1 MKKIFL
7 YGGDEFSSEI
17 KKYLD
22 DRINKANVEVRG
34 DFINYFS
41 PGDAEKI
48 ACKLAEIRVM
58 NVTKPFTYNEPLY
71 GEIEQE
77 KRVIDGEGSA
87 SGILYDGF
95 KLHSIFQDMIPEEE
109 RSLDNVHI
117 MITDRLV
124 GTFDEN
130 DLRYHA
136 RVVVCGFPSIIST
149 TGTVE
154 APAKP
159 REFYIEKQF
168 TGGDGLAF
176 EEIKKKYEGR
186 FIDYGDARMAEI
198 LKGYVMQA
206 IFYHEFHEAFC
217 EDKNCRLYNA
227 HWQEE
232 MIHAQLDEPEFC
244 KRHEKVEYLRYNRI
258 GKN

>member
-22 DRINKANVEVRG
+22 DRINKADVEVRE

-41 PGDAEKI
+41 TGGTEKI
-48 ACKLAEIRVM
+48 ARLLAEIRVM
-58 NVTKPFTYNEPLY
+58 NVTKPFAYNEPLY

-77 KRVIDGEGSA
+77 KRVISGEGS
-87 SGILYDGF
+87 SFGVLYDGF
-95 KLHSIFQDMIPEEE
+95 KLHGIFQDMIPEKE
-109 RSLDNVHI
+109 RNLDNVHI
-117 MITDRLV
+117 IITDRLI

-136 RVVVCGFPSIIST
+136 RVIVCGFPSTIST
-149 TGTVE
+149 SGVVE

-159 REFYIEKQF
+159 REFYIEKQML
-168 TGGDGLAF
+168 GRDELAI
-176 EEIKKKYEGR
+176 EELKKKYEGR

-206 IFYHEFHEAFC
+206 IFYHEFREAFC
-217 EDKNCRLYNA
+217 VDKNCRLYNA

-232 MIHAQLDEPEFC
+232 MIHAQMEGDEFC
-244 KRHEKVEYLRYNRI
+244 KRHEEMMGLL
-258 GKN
+258 

>member
-7 YGGDEFSSEI
+7 YGGDEFQGEI
-17 KKYLD
+17 KKYLKD
-22 DRINKANVEVRG
+22 WVGNAKIEVRE

-58 NVTKPFTYNEPLY
+58 NVTRPFEYNEPLY

-77 KRVIDGEGSA
+77 KRVMGGEGSA
-87 SGILYDGF
+87 AGILYDGF
-95 KLHSIFQDMIPEEE
+95 KLHSIFQDMIPKDE
-109 RSLDNVHI
+109 RSLDNAHI
-117 MITDRLV
+117 VITDRLV
-124 GTFDEN
+124 GTFDKN

-136 RVVVCGFPSIIST
+136 RVIVCGFPSIIST
-149 TGTVE
+149 TGVVE

-168 TGGDGLAF
+168 TQGDGVAF

-186 FIDYGDARMAEI
+186 FIGYGDARMAEI
-198 LKGYVMQA
+198 LKGYVVQA

-217 EDKNCRLYNA
+217 DDKNCRLYNA

-232 MIHAQLDEPEFC
+232 MIHAQMDGDEFC
-244 KRHEKVEYLRYNRI
+244 KKHEEMVGLL
-258 GKN
+258 

>member
-7 YGGDEFSSEI
+7 YGGGEFSNEL

-22 DRINKANVEVRG
+22 DGINNANVEVRE

-41 PGDAEKI
+41 SENNEKI
-48 ACKLAEIRVM
+48 ATKLAEIRVM
-58 NVTKPFTYNEPLY
+58 NVTKPFEYNEPLY

-77 KRVIDGEGSA
+77 KRVISGEGSA

-109 RSLDNVHI
+109 RGLDSIHI
-117 MITDRLV
+117 LITDRLV
-124 GTFDEN
+124 GTFGQN
-130 DLRYHA
+130 DRRYHA
-136 RVVVCGFPSIIST
+136 RVIVCGFPSIIST
-149 TGTVE
+149 TGVVE

-159 REFYIEKQF
+159 REFYIEKQLL
-168 TGGDGLAF
+168 GRDELAT
-176 EEIKKKYEGR
+176 EELKKKYEGR
-186 FIDYGDARMAEI
+186 FIDYGDARMAEV

-206 IFYHEFHEAFC
+206 IFYHETSEAFC
-217 EDKNCRLYNA
+217 EDKSCRLFNA

-232 MIHAQLDEPEFC
+232 MIHAQLDAPEFC
-244 KRHEKVEYLRYNRI
+244 KRHEEMVGLL
-258 GKN
+258 

>member
-1 MKKIFL
+1 MKIFL
-7 YGGDEFSSEI
+7 YGEDEFQEEI

-34 DFINYFS
+34 DFLNYFS
-41 PGDAEKI
+41 SGNNEKI
-48 ACKLAEIRVM
+48 AFKLAEIRVM

-77 KRVIDGEGSA
+77 KRVIKGEGSA

-95 KLHSIFQDMIPEEE
+95 KLHGIFQNMIPKKE
-109 RSLDNVHI
+109 RNLDNVHI
-117 MITDRLV
+117 ILTDRLI
-124 GTFDEN
+124 GTFDED

-136 RVVVCGFPSIIST
+136 RVIVCGFPSIIST
-149 TGTVE
+149 TGVVE

-159 REFYIEKQF
+159 REFYIEKQLA
-168 TGGDGLAF
+168 GGDGLAL
-176 EEIKKKYEGR
+176 EEIKKKFEGR
-186 FIDYGDARMAEI
+186 FIDYDDARMAEI

-206 IFYHEFHEAFC
+206 IFYHVFREAFC
-217 EDKNCRLYNA
+217 EDKGCRLYNA

-232 MIHAQLDEPEFC
+232 MIHAQIGGREFC
-244 KRHEKVEYLRYNRI
+244 KRHEGFLESL
-258 GKN
+258 GG